1 MTEKLYYQ
9 DVELLRFTARVLD
22 CREEKGGWAVTLS
35 RTAFYPE
42 GGGQPADQGTLG
54 ESAVLDVQE
63 RGDAIEHLCTA
74 PLPVGAEVTGQVD
87 GARRRDLMEQHSGE
101 HMVSGLICA
110 AFSCS
115 NVGFHIGGETV
126 TIDFDAEF
134 TMEQLLPLE
143 RRANAL
149 IREDVPVEIF
159 TPAPA
164 ELEKLHYRSKKA
176 IDGPVRLVRFPGADL
191 CACCGLHVRRTG
203 ELGLVKF
210 LSCIRSRGGVRIELK
225 CGRRAVE
232 HVLEVWEQNAAVSRL
247 TSAKP
252 LETARAV
259 ERLQEELRREKER
272 AARWEGAAFSARAEQ
287 YRGAGD
293 VLLLEPP
300 LTPDSARRLATAV
313 AEAAGGRCAVFAGAE
328 GEGRHYAVV
337 TRREEDLRPLAKALN
352 AALSGRGGG
361 RSDCI
366 QGTVA
371 AGEEEIRRFF
381 AGR

>member
-9 DVELLRFTARVLD
+9 DAGLLTFTARVLD
-22 CREEKGGWAVTLS
+22 CREAPGGWAVTLS

-42 GGGQPADQGTLG
+42 GGGQPADHGVLG

-63 RGDAIEHLCTA
+63 RGDVIEHLCAA
-74 PLPVGAEVTGQVD
+74 PLPIGAETTGRVD
-87 GARRRDLMEQHSGE
+87 GARRRDLVEQHSGE
-101 HMVSGLICA
+101 HIVSGLICA

-115 NVGFHIGGETV
+115 NVGFHIGKETV

-134 TMEQLLPLE
+134 AMEQLSPLE
-143 RRANAL
+143 RQANAL
-149 IREDVPVEIF
+149 IRENVPVEIF

-164 ELEKLHYRSKKA
+164 ELERLHYRSKKA

-191 CACCGLHVRRTG
+191 CACCGLHVQRTG

-210 LSCIRSRGGVRIELK
+210 LSCIRSRGGARVELK

-232 HVLEVWEQNAAVSRL
+232 HVLDVWEQNAAVSRL
-247 TSAKP
+247 TSAKL
-252 LETARAV
+252 LETAPAV
-259 ERLQEELRREKER
+259 AHLQEELRQERER
-272 AARWEGAAFSARAEQ
+272 AAQWEGAAFAARAER

-293 VLLLEPP
+293 TLLIEPP
-300 LTPDSARRLATAV
+300 LPPDSARRLATAV
-313 AEAAGGRCAVFAGAE
+313 SQAAGGRCAVFAGGE
-328 GEGRHYAVV
+328 GEGWRYAVV
-337 TRREEDLRPLAKALN
+337 APDEDLRPLAKALN

-366 QGTVA
+366 QGSAA